1 MQLAITRLVPSSSS
15 CVKRASIDLEI
26 LIESGVSQMDNG
38 LNIMCPVLVS
48 TDYMSNNFIMVMI
61 LHI

>member
-1 MQLAITRLVPSSSS
+1 MLKQLAIIRLVPSSNS

-48 TDYMSNNFIMVMI
+48 TD
-61 LHI
+61 

>member
-1 MQLAITRLVPSSSS
+1 MQLAITRLVPSSNS

-26 LIESGVSQMDNG
+26 FIESDVSQMDNG

-48 TDYMSNNFIMVMI
+48 TD
-61 LHI
+61 